1 MEVESDALK
10 VTTTIELQKLGVVP
24 QTVFLR
30 TPEHDG
36 RSPRISSHRF
46 NPDFTVRSPGTP
58 RTHRTLSIDHGPAS
72 GAPFEDLRRRLA
84 LINGSA
90 NSLAVPGSREPRS
103 PVPHPLSVDTGML
116 APPPDLPPTLE
127 RPSSPAE
134 STVSTTN
141 SSAFRAMRFP
151 IGGDGQ
157 KAAPAVGSSKASA
170 TGLLDAHAQLL
181 SEGSQSPSGRSS
193 PVSVAGTVRGQER
206 PRVPSIVPI
215 SSYGE
220 LTRSRFGQLR
230 RALTSSLDGQEPGI
244 SNLLEHLYLDNNRDL
259 QDDFGP
265 RVHDG
270 PVRRRNAARHSFM
283 PRDGS
288 ARRLEA
294 SLVAHFNSH
303 SEAITGIAVSP
314 DHLFFVSASD
324 ESGSQSL
331 SNHDK
336 STSEHDHGYHTGLQD
351 SPPKV
356 RINTDPKM
364 LSGASL
370 GDMYSSHTLD
380 TPLRL
385 KLRVGKERSVPPSPS
400 RPIPAAPQPRR
411 SVSGPMHFRGKEISS
426 PVLNPGTPTLSCS
439 SSMILIRISEAS
451 RHLNQLVN
459 RNGGTPIPIDIYE
472 KTGRA
477 ASLNTG

>member
-36 RSPRISSHRF
+36 RSPRISSHRLG
-46 NPDFTVRSPGTP
+46 PDFTLRSPGTP

-220 LTRSRFGQLR
+220 LTRSRFAQLR

-270 PVRRRNAARHSFM
+270 PVRRRNAARHSFL

-324 ESGSQSL
+324 DKTVKVWDTARLERNVTSKPRHTYNQHHARVKCVCMLEGVHCFASAADDGSLHIVRVHVSQGGTL
-331 SNHDK
+331 PKYNK
-336 STSEHDHGYHTGLQD
+336 LQVVREHR
-351 SPPKV
+351 V
-356 RINTDPKM
+356 
-364 LSGASL
+364 
-370 GDMYSSHTLD
+370 D
-380 TPLRL
+380 TPGEYITSMVHYSTGAFPDSLA
-385 KLRVGKERSVPPSPS
+385 
-400 RPIPAAPQPRR
+400 PA
-411 SVSGPMHFRGKEISS
+411 
-426 PVLNPGTPTLSCS
+426 
-439 SSMILIRISEAS
+439 
-451 RHLNQLVN
+451 
-459 RNGGTPIPIDIYE
+459 
-472 KTGRA
+472 
-477 ASLNTG
+477 